1 MSATTSSGATPPAP
15 PANTAMD
22 MPAFSP
28 PNRALATIGI
38 AMAMF
43 MQVLDI
49 TIANVSLPTIAGN
62 LGASANQSVW
72 VITSFAVSN
81 AIALPLTGYM
91 VRRFGELRLFV
102 WATFA
107 FSIAS
112 LLCGLATSMNL
123 LVAARAL
130 QGFVAGPM
138 YPVAQALMI
147 SIYPPHKRGQAIA
160 LLAMVTVVAP
170 IAGPILGGW
179 ITDNYSWEWIF
190 FINVPIGILVSTIV
204 GSQLRGRPEK
214 LSRPRMDYV
223 GLATLIVGVGA
234 LQILL
239 DLGND
244 EDWFNSTRIVVLAII
259 AAIAL
264 AAFVIW
270 ELTDD
275 EPIVDLRLFR
285 HRNFSAGTAAMVV
298 AYAAFFSVGILVP
311 LWLQRNLGYTAIW
324 AGFATA
330 PIGLL
335 PVLLTP
341 FVGMYAARF
350 DLRMVASLAFVA
362 MALTSFM
369 RAGFNLDVDFR
380 TVAEVQ
386 LLQGLGVAL
395 FFMPVL
401 TILLSDLAPHEI
413 AAGSGLATF
422 VRSLGGSFA
431 ASLTT
436 WAWTQRGVIHHAQ
449 LTEHISASDPA
460 MLETVSR
467 MGGGD
472 PGSGPGQV
480 LQRGAAMLD
489 YEIANQAAQIAFNEI
504 FHLLGIVFL
513 VVIAFV
519 WFAKPPFSA
528 KPGGGASGG
537 H

>member
-1 MSATTSSGATPPAP
+1 MSATTANAGAAPAAGFR
-15 PANTAMD
+15 PANVPLTTVGL
-22 MPAFSP
+22 
-28 PNRALATIGI
+28 ALAS
-38 AMAMF
+38 F
-43 MQVLDI
+43 MQVLDT
-49 TIANVSLPTIAGN
+49 TIANVSLPTISGN
-62 LGASANQSVW
+62 LGGSANQATW

-81 AIALPLTGYM
+81 AIALPLTGWLT
-91 VRRFGELRLFV
+91 RHFGERKLFM
-102 WATFA
+102 WSTLA
-107 FSIAS
+107 FVIAS
-112 LLCGLATSMNL
+112 FLCGIAESMGL

-138 YPVAQALMI
+138 YPVTQALLL

-190 FINVPIGILVSTIV
+190 FINIPIGIFASFTV
-204 GSQLRGRPEK
+204 GAQLKGRPERLEK
-214 LSRPRMDYV
+214 PKMDYI
-223 GLATLIVGVGA
+223 GLATLVLGVGA

-244 EDWFNSTRIVVLAII
+244 EDWFHSSTIVVLAIV
-259 AAIAL
+259 AAISL
-264 AAFVIW
+264 VVFVIW
-270 ELTDD
+270 ELTDKD
-275 EPIVDLRLFR
+275 PIVNLRLFR

-330 PIGLL
+330 PIGIL

-341 FVGMYAARF
+341 FVGKYANRF
-350 DLRMVASLAFVA
+350 DLRILASIAFVA
-362 MALTSFM
+362 MSLTSFA
-369 RAGFNLDVDFR
+369 RSAFNLEVDFH
-380 TVAEVQ
+380 TVALVQ
-386 LLQGLGVAL
+386 LFQGLGVAL

-401 TILLSDLAPHEI
+401 TILLSDLEPHEI

-422 VRSLGGSFA
+422 MRTLGGSFA

-436 WAWTQRGVIHHAQ
+436 YAWTSRGAFHHAH
-449 LTEHISASDPA
+449 LTEAVSAYDPA
-460 MLETVSR
+460 TMAQVAA

-472 PGSGPGQV
+472 V
-480 LQRGAAMLD
+480 QRGAAVLERM
-489 YEIANQAAQIAFNEI
+489 IGNQAAQIGFNEI

-513 VVIAFV
+513 SVILFV
-519 WFAKPPFSA
+519 WIAKPPFAA
-528 KPGGGASGG
+528 KAGPAAAGG